1 MDLNLFV
8 IIAAALVD
16 SINPCAFAVII
27 FLITYLSALG
37 VKNKILKV
45 GFAYIASVYVTY
57 FLAGLGLITIVNISG
72 ISKLVYNIAAIIAIL
87 FGLIN
92 VKDYFWYGKGITL
105 AIPASKKPLIKKY
118 VQMASIPAS
127 LILGFLVAL
136 FELPCTG
143 GVYLA
148 ILSILAKP
156 EMQGVAMFYL
166 AVYNLIF
173 VLPLA
178 IILLLFWKGVSSE
191 KMEKWRTKERGKMK
205 LVLGLVMITLGIW
218 MIWG

>member
-156 EMQGVAMFYL
+156 EMQGVAIFYL

-205 LVLGLVMITLGIW
+205 LVLGLVMVTLGIW